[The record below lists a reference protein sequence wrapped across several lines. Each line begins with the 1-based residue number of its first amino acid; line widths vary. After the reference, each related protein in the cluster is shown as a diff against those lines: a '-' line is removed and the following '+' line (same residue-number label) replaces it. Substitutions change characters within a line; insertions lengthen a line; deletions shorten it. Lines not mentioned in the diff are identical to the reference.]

1 MKQLKKQISRGVYD
15 PNRDDP
21 FELFITSTN
30 IRWCYYKESHKI
42 LGNTYGMLVLQ
53 VSQSR
58 SFTAWLDLTVLR
70 TRTLRPLPRTFWHEQ
85 LKPSK
90 EGVLSYYCSRLW
102 PRSNNSTLC
111 PWQVPKH
118 MVIKI
123 LKQALINIRIGRTQ
137 PLSHWVASGRSLALQ
152 RTILVIIDELHAIA
166 LDGRRAQYIAD
177 QRSEQN
183 YHRIAS

>member
-58 SFTAWLDLTVLR
+58 SFTAWLDLTV
-70 TRTLRPLPRTFWHEQ
+70 PH
-85 LKPSK
+85 
-90 EGVLSYYCSRLW
+90 
-102 PRSNNSTLC
+102 
-111 PWQVPKH
+111 
-118 MVIKI
+118 
-123 LKQALINIRIGRTQ
+123 
-137 PLSHWVASGRSLALQ
+137 
-152 RTILVIIDELHAIA
+152 
-166 LDGRRAQYIAD
+166 
-177 QRSEQN
+177 
-183 YHRIAS
+183 

>member
-1 MKQLKKQISRGVYD
+1 MCKIFLNSWINYYLIISHRKKRMKQLKKQISRGVYD

-118 MVIKI
+118 MVNYPW
-123 LKQALINIRIGRTQ
+123 QTSANWYTNRTYT
-137 PLSHWVASGRSLALQ
+137 A
-152 RTILVIIDELHAIA
+152 AIA
-166 LDGRRAQYIAD
+166 L
-177 QRSEQN
+177 S
-183 YHRIAS
+183 RIRT